1 MGSLTTKAQL
11 LEAIQAEHTT
21 WHTLLDTIREDRMLL
36 PGAAGPDWTFK
47 DVIAHLTAW
56 RGRTLAELQ
65 AGLQHTEPA
74 PPPWPAEFDEDDPAG
89 LEQIN
94 TWIYDANRDRS
105 LAEVLRGSEDA
116 WQQMADLVRAMPDD
130 DLLDPRRFAWMRGA
144 PLGPTVVQSS
154 FEHLHEEHM
163 SAIQAW
169 LETLKA

>member
-1 MGSLTTKAQL
+1 MGSLTTKVQL

-94 TWIYDANRDRS
+94 TGIYDANRDRS
-105 LAEVLRGSEDA
+105 LAEVLRESEDA